1 MYKKN
6 IYYIILC
13 FCLLVITI
21 GCLEKTNEKL
31 NFDNIILESN
41 VVELV
46 NASMDFKYDKNDSIT
61 RIEVTY
67 LFKNIVNHIIEKLN
81 ITIKFFDK
89 DNNLI
94 GFGGPK
100 YIRNLPIGYIETYV
114 MEANKIIY
122 DDTNSNLID
131 HCVIIAME
139 D

>member
-6 IYYIILC
+6 IYYISIC
-13 FCLLVITI
+13 ICLLIIPI
-21 GCLEKTNEKL
+21 GCLEKTNEKQYF
-31 NFDNIILESN
+31 NNITLESN

-46 NASMDFKYDKNDSIT
+46 NASMNFKYDKTNSIT

-100 YIRNLPIGYIETYV
+100 YIRNLPIGYIETSV
-114 MEANKIIY
+114 MEANKILY

-131 HCVIIAME
+131 HCVIIAIE